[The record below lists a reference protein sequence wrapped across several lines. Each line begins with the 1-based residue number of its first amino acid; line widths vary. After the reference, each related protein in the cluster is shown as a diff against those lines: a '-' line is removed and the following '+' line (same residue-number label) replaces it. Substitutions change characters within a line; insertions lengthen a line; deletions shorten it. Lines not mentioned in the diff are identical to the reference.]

1 MWAGHFDCVIKMKG
15 EGVNLPSFDILI
27 LSGVTMSDSMIN
39 VFDLENY
46 FDEIL
51 FTTNKVTLE
60 ISDRKSVSPERIY
73 HSLLELDDAIAQA
86 IMFSDPNLNFP
97 MQIRIGLNNLIIVL
111 DDTYVFLE
119 KLYNQQAN

>member
-1 MWAGHFDCVIKMKG
+1 
-15 EGVNLPSFDILI
+15 
-27 LSGVTMSDSMIN
+27 MSDSMIH

-46 FDEIL
+46 FGEIL

-86 IMFSDPNLNFP
+86 IMFSDPTLNFP